1 MALFSITK
9 IEEID
14 KHFRIF
20 LSAYII
26 IPGLQIAIKIANII
40 SNQVVRIYLWRK
52 FCRINAVAI
61 TKCPLLK
68 LINLF
73 QVTRLYEHLNITL
86 I

>member
-40 SNQVVRIYLWRK
+40 SNQVVRI
-52 FCRINAVAI
+52 
-61 TKCPLLK
+61 
-68 LINLF
+68 
-73 QVTRLYEHLNITL
+73 
-86 I
+86 